1 MNKKEEERK
10 LLDLVRKKNQMMFEI
25 SNEFDDIDEYRSF
38 IPSEFKWIS
47 LDKQK
52 KRAEKLS
59 NITKK
64 K

>member
-25 SNEFDDIDEYRSF
+25 SNEFDDVDEYRSF

-52 KRAEKLS
+52 KRAEELS

>member
-47 LDKQK
+47 LDEQK
-52 KRAEKLS
+52 KRAEELS

>member
-25 SNEFDDIDEYRSF
+25 SNEVDDIDEYRSF

>member
-25 SNEFDDIDEYRSF
+25 SNEFDAIDEYRSF

>member
-25 SNEFDDIDEYRSF
+25 SNEFDYVDEYRSF

-52 KRAEKLS
+52 KRAEELS

>member
-25 SNEFDDIDEYRSF
+25 SDEFDNIDEYRSF
-38 IPSEFKWIS
+38 IPSEFKWVS

-52 KRAEKLS
+52 KRADELS